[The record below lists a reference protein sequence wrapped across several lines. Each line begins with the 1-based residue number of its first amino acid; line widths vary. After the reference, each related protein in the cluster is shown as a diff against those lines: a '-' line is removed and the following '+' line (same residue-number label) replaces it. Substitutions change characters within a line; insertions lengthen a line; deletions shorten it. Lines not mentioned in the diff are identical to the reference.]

1 MTNNETTSPAASLV
15 MTVYNGERYL
25 AEAVESVLA
34 QTRRDFELVVWDDG
48 STDRTL
54 EIARDYAKLDD
65 RVRVVAAKHLGR
77 TPALK
82 AAIAETAAPYLG
94 WVDGDDIL
102 AVTALEETAAVL
114 DRESSVGLVYTD
126 YVTIGEDGKA
136 RGYGNRCRIPFSKDR
151 MLLDFMTFHFRLM
164 RRSAFDAAGG
174 IDESFRCAED
184 YDLCLRMAELTE
196 VRHIRRPL
204 YYYRIHADSISQ
216 RMRIEQIH
224 CARDAVARAL
234 ERRGL
239 SDRFEIDLQIRGRFS
254 LRRRKTNG

>member
-1 MTNNETTSPAASLV
+1 

-82 AAIAETAAPYLG
+82 AAIAETTAPYLG
-94 WVDGDDIL
+94 WVDSDDIL
-102 AVTALEETAAVL
+102 AATALEETAAVL

-224 CARDAVARAL
+224 CARDAVVHAL

>member
-1 MTNNETTSPAASLV
+1 
-15 MTVYNGERYL
+15 
-25 AEAVESVLA
+25 
-34 QTRRDFELVVWDDG
+34 
-48 STDRTL
+48 
-54 EIARDYAKLDD
+54 LDD

-82 AAIAETAAPYLG
+82 AAIAETTAPYLG
-94 WVDGDDIL
+94 WVDSDDIL
-102 AVTALEETAAVL
+102 AATALEETAAVL

-164 RRSAFDAAGG
+164 RRSVFDAAGG
-174 IDESFRCAED
+174 IDESFQCAED

-196 VRHIRRPL
+196 VRHIRKPL

-224 CARDAVARAL
+224 CARDAVAHAL

>member
-1 MTNNETTSPAASLV
+1 
-15 MTVYNGERYL
+15 
-25 AEAVESVLA
+25 
-34 QTRRDFELVVWDDG
+34 
-48 STDRTL
+48 
-54 EIARDYAKLDD
+54 
-65 RVRVVAAKHLGR
+65 
-77 TPALK
+77 
-82 AAIAETAAPYLG
+82 
-94 WVDGDDIL
+94 
-102 AVTALEETAAVL
+102 
-114 DRESSVGLVYTD
+114 
-126 YVTIGEDGKA
+126 
-136 RGYGNRCRIPFSKDR
+136 

-184 YDLCLRMAELTE
+184 YDLCLRMGELTE
-196 VRHIRRPL
+196 VRHIRKPL

-254 LRRRKTNG
+254 LRRRNTNG